1 MKKHIPLIL
10 SIYVAFVFLQ
20 SLFFKFTEL
29 FGPPADITVYIFD
42 TIGTWIVDG
51 LGMPTLGELFGSYGA
66 IVIGLAELIASI
78 LILRAGTRGLGALLG
93 LGVMSG
99 AIFFH
104 VFTPLGLFPFT
115 DLACVVAEAPYPIGF
130 ENGCPKEYPLFFMA
144 VGVWLSCAYLI
155 VTHKKQLL
163 GLIGK

>member
-20 SLFFKFTEL
+20 SLFFKFAEW
-29 FGPPADITVYIFD
+29 FGTPADITVYIFD
-42 TIGTWIVDG
+42 TIGTWMNEG
-51 LGMPTLGELFGSYGA
+51 LGLPSLGLLFGAYGA
-66 IVIGLAELIASI
+66 TVIGLAELIASI
-78 LILRAGTRGLGALLG
+78 LILRESTRVFGALLG
-93 LGVMSG
+93 LGIMTG

-115 DLACVVAEAPYPIGF
+115 DLNCLVATAPYPEGF
-130 ENGCPKEYPLFFMA
+130 ENGCPREYPLFFMA
-144 VGVWLSCAYLI
+144 VGTWFSCLYLI
-155 VTHKKQLL
+155 NRGKEQLF